1 MTGWSRRRVLRT
13 ALSTAAALGSLP
25 VAPIARAAAGPRFRR
40 GVNAWP
46 WFSLTREFPAPRTDY
61 DWPPFQ
67 SQRPVPTPDDLCRLR
82 RTELDFIR
90 LPVDPGPFLAA
101 DAITRGRL
109 LDILDAAV
117 TATLH
122 ADLGI
127 IVNIQANAATHYWNP
142 DRMVSSTAAPAFD
155 LYRGLVGEL
164 AGRLARFQPGRV
176 ALEPVNEPAQACASN
191 VWSQI
196 QLSLLTAARASAATL
211 PLVVTGGCGSMVSG
225 LTALDPAPLSP
236 FEPIL
241 FTFHFYEPYLF
252 SHQGA
257 PWMREPV
264 YRSLNNVPW
273 PASAGS
279 LEQTLASVR
288 ARMAQDTEIPEDAK
302 QAAYAE
308 TERVLKVYFD
318 ARPDRWFVDKYLRQV
333 RDWADGHGLAP
344 ERIIMGEF
352 GALRTDARYVAAPN
366 PDRAR
371 YIADVRRSAEEL
383 GFAWALWD
391 LFDGMGMMDDTTRA
405 LDPDIIA
412 ALGLTMPAD

>member
-13 ALSTAAALGSLP
+13 ALATAAALGSLP
-25 VAPIARAAAGPRFRR
+25 IAPIARAAAPQFRR

-67 SQRPVPTPDDLCRLR
+67 SQRPVPTADDLRRLR
-82 RTELDFIR
+82 ATGLDFIR

-101 DAITRGRL
+101 DATTRGRL
-109 LDILDAAV
+109 LDMLDAAV
-117 TATLH
+117 TAALD
-122 ADLGI
+122 ADLGV
-127 IVNIQANAATHYWNP
+127 IVNVQANAATHYWNP

-164 AGRLARFQPGRV
+164 AGRLARFQPGTV

-191 VWSQI
+191 VWTQI
-196 QLSLLTAARASAATL
+196 QLALLTAARASAATL

-288 ARMAQDTEIPEDAK
+288 ARMAQDSETPEDAK

-318 ARPDRWFVDKYLRQV
+318 AQPDRWFVDKYLREV
-333 RDWADGHGLAP
+333 RDWGDAHGLAP
-344 ERIIMGEF
+344 DRIIMGEF

-371 YIADVRRSAEEL
+371 YIADVRQSAEAF
-383 GFAWALWD
+383 GFPWAFWD

>member
-1 MTGWSRRRVLRT
+1 
-13 ALSTAAALGSLP
+13 
-25 VAPIARAAAGPRFRR
+25 
-40 GVNAWP
+40 
-46 WFSLTREFPAPRTDY
+46 
-61 DWPPFQ
+61 
-67 SQRPVPTPDDLCRLR
+67 
-82 RTELDFIR
+82 
-90 LPVDPGPFLAA
+90 
-101 DAITRGRL
+101 
-109 LDILDAAV
+109 
-117 TATLH
+117 
-122 ADLGI
+122 

-288 ARMAQDTEIPEDAK
+288 ARMAQDAEIPEDAK